1 MTTNKRTEIK
11 RVLSVFVIFSVLI
24 LTFSSCDW
32 AKDKT
37 KKAVNKT
44 GEIVG
49 KAGSEFGDGI
59 YEGVKKTFDND
70 VKISDQLIAKGLELG
85 EVLINSSDSATDNVL
100 TAYVIFNKDFDQDVT
115 IKIFAE
121 NGKEYG
127 RLREKLKGEKGNAK
141 HFDFTFDRHVNIGT
155 KGNITIE

>member
-1 MTTNKRTEIK
+1 MQKIISM
-11 RVLSVFVIFSVLI
+11 VLMFSVLT
-24 LTFSSCDW
+24 LALSSCDW

-37 KKAVNKT
+37 KQAVNKT

-49 KAGSEFGDGI
+49 KTGSEFGDGV
-59 YEGVKKTFDND
+59 YRGVKKTFDNN
-70 VKISDQLIAKGLELG
+70 VKVSDNLKTKGLELG
-85 EVLINSSDSATDNVL
+85 EVVINSSDAAVDNVL
-100 TAYVIFNKDFDQDVT
+100 TTYIIFNDNFDQEIT

-127 RLREKLKGEKGNAK
+127 RLKEKLKGEKGNAK
-141 HFDFTFDRHVNIGT
+141 HFDFTFDKHVNIGT